1 MISTLSSNI
10 STANVE
16 NFATKDIILLSFQ
29 RITENKATTPTKPSI
44 LDGIDSENRK
54 KLKQGVTQR
63 RTQEKD
69 NQGIKE

>member
-1 MISTLSSNI
+1 MFNTFILLVISTLSSNI

-16 NFATKDIILLSFQ
+16 NFAIKNISPLLSQ
-29 RITENKATTPTKPSI
+29 RMTENKDTQPSI
-44 LDGIDSENRK
+44 LNRIDPENRK

-69 NQGIKE
+69 N